1 MVRCVDAYGYTE
13 GHNRERVHDQAHRPL
28 RPPPATRR
36 GRGCIPAGQVEEE
49 EDDMSQ
55 AAEVRLTLPVGA
67 RDHVRGASEA
77 PITLVEYGD
86 YECPY
91 CRALTS
97 VVDGLVAR
105 LGDQLRFVFR
115 HFPLTP
121 AHPHAF
127 HAAEAAEAAAAQ
139 GRYWEMHD
147 LLFTPQQSLEEED
160 LVAAAATL
168 GLDVD
173 RFTHELR
180 DGVHAERVREN
191 IRSGLDSGVAGTPT
205 LYLDGVRFETTV
217 SLPELLAAI
226 SRAHPEIEIA
236 PDDVPPSD
244 RRRIPRVRPRQPT
257 RP

>member
-1 MVRCVDAYGYTE
+1 
-13 GHNRERVHDQAHRPL
+13 L
-28 RPPPATRR
+28 
-36 GRGCIPAGQVEEE
+36 VEEE
-49 EDDMSQ
+49 EDMSQ
-55 AAEVRLTLPVGA
+55 AAEFRLTSPVSA
-67 RDHVRGASEA
+67 RDHIRGAPEA

-91 CRALTS
+91 CRALTT
-97 VVDGLVAR
+97 VVDGLVDR

-127 HAAEAAEAAAAQ
+127 RAAEAAEAAAAQ

-147 LLFTPQQSLEEED
+147 LLFTPQQTLEDED
-160 LVAAAATL
+160 LAAAATSL

-180 DGVHAERVREN
+180 GGVHAERVRED

-205 LYLDGVRFETTV
+205 LYLDGVRYETTV
-217 SLPELLAAI
+217 SLPDLLAAI
-226 SRAHPEIEIA
+226 GKTHPGITVA
-236 PDDVPPSD
+236 PGDVPESD